1 MASQS
6 ARRERGDPVNVLS
19 AAAFKGRVTWVLP
32 PSAQCATSTYAKSSE
47 LGLGTAPCAADHS
60 MSDPMEDC
68 PRRSIRVMGCAGDAL
83 NP

>member
-32 PSAQCATSTYAKSSE
+32 PSARCESSNYAKPIE
-47 LGLGTAPCAADHS
+47 PGLGTHMGAPLITRWLIRWRTARDAASGSWDVRA
-60 MSDPMEDC
+60 MP
-68 PRRSIRVMGCAGDAL
+68 
-83 NP
+83 